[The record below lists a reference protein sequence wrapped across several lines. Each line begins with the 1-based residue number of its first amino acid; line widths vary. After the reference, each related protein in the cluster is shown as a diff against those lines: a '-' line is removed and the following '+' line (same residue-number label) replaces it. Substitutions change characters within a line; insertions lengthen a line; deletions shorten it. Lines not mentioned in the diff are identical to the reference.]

1 MPDRRKEVVIGG
13 ESMVEK
19 WRRMESDRS
28 RWLEHCDSP
37 NGANLEMVAMLL
49 DASNGHVV
57 S

>member
-1 MPDRRKEVVIGG
+1 
-13 ESMVEK
+13 
-19 WRRMESDRS
+19 MEENGIRS